1 MDRNKNKLKIQSS
14 NHKIVNIKI
23 IIISHIVTLNIKGM
37 LISSRSIV
45 TIHKVIIV
53 R

>member
-1 MDRNKNKLKIQSS
+1 MDRNRLKIQSF
-14 NHKIVNIKI
+14 NHKIVNITI

-37 LISSRSIV
+37 LISSHSLV